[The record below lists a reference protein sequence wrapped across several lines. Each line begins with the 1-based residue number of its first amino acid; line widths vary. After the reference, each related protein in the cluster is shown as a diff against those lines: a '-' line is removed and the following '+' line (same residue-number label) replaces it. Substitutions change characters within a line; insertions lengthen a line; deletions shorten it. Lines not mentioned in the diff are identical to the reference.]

1 MALTLITKILFV
13 ILRKYL
19 PYVLNI
25 SRLKSILQSRLDF
38 EGGNILLRKLWVCI
52 TTRLVLRSISNYIM
66 FFKSFSYKKNY
77 LDWPNEPDYTLSG
90 PLKFKE
96 KKLNWSKKVILYVY
110 RPIVYTHGMWIW
122 KFIAKMSCNISWV
135 KLNKEIKRRKME
147 KNIFWA
153 NEGYRLQ

>member
-90 PLKFKE
+90 PLKLFL
-96 KKLNWSKKVILYVY
+96 KKLNWSKKGNFICIQTHCLHPWYVNLE
-110 RPIVYTHGMWIW
+110 VY
-122 KFIAKMSCNISWV
+122 SQNV
-135 KLNKEIKRRKME
+135 L
-147 KNIFWA
+147 
-153 NEGYRLQ
+153 